1 MPEIQL
7 SIINQSGINSVNARE
22 LWKEL
27 GSGYQFADWIKSR
40 LKESMAVEDV
50 DFTRSENFERDNQ
63 LFKEKEYYL
72 TIDKAIEIC
81 MLERTEKG
89 MKIRQYFIREKKR
102 LMELERKQEISIE
115 EQTLNVINYLQKAIA
130 DQRHKVEFY
139 AAVSESETNITFRDF
154 GRLLGIGQNTLFQKC
169 RELKLIDNQ
178 NSPYQK
184 YIDAGYFKEIEKA
197 FQKKEKTL
205 LYKQTLITG
214 KGQIYIE
221 KKIRGGK

>member
-1 MPEIQL
+1 MEIIKIQ
-7 SIINQSGINSVNARE
+7 NQNGIETVNGRE
-22 LWKEL
+22 LWTALESKRQY
-27 GSGYQFADWIKSR
+27 GNWIKEKLNIFTQDIDYIVFNNFVKDDTAFGGKRKIIEYYFPIDIAKQICMMENTEKGREVRKYFIECEKR
-40 LKESMAVEDV
+40 LKEKPPLSIEQMTMIVI
-50 DFTRSENFERDNQ
+50 SEMQ
-63 LFKEKEYYL
+63 
-72 TIDKAIEIC
+72 
-81 MLERTEKG
+81 
-89 MKIRQYFIREKKR
+89 KK
-102 LMELERKQEISIE
+102 IE
-115 EQTLNVINYLQKAIA
+115 EQK
-130 DQRHKVEFY
+130 HKVEFY
-139 AAVSESETNITFRDF
+139 DAVSESETNITFRDF

-221 KKIRGGK
+221 RKIKGANNE